1 MRSKPLVLLTVAMG
15 CGMIAA
21 VGVSKAI
28 MKGDSGSA
36 SEAMVEILVATED
49 LSQADKISAEKVKLE
64 KWPKRRVPE
73 GAITK
78 LEQIDG
84 KFTRQMIFAG
94 EPILEKKITDSR
106 ASFSVNVPPGYRIFD
121 IEGEAGYI
129 KPGDHVDIV
138 GIFHPPGRDSVP
150 ETRTVM
156 RNVKV
161 HGINGNTSRDA
172 DESETGNRNTRG
184 TTFQLLVRENQ
195 LEALALAKGMGKLQ
209 LHLRP
214 LDENDEENADS
225 GSEFLSWVR
234 NQQASKEETGTKGS
248 PILPGFLTQLAPKLD
263 SPASSTS
270 TGQAKKHRMVIVTP
284 EGFTEYEWSNK
295 DEIPKPVFAE
305 DGASPDDQNGGSDS
319 DYENVSSGYGGYTPT
334 YPNGADP
341 SEMDEGDEGDTDESS
356 ESFE

>member
-1 MRSKPLVLLTVAMG
+1 MRSKPLVLLTVALG

-21 VGVSKAI
+21 VGVSKAL
-28 MKGDSGSA
+28 MKGDSGTG

-78 LEQIDG
+78 LEQVDG

-172 DESETGNRNTRG
+172 DDSETGNRNTRG

-214 LDENDEENADS
+214 LDENDEEDADS
-225 GSEFLSWVR
+225 GQEFLSWVQD
-234 NQQASKEETGTKGS
+234 QQKQDTEEKGA
-248 PILPGFLTQLAPKLD
+248 PILPGLFTQLAPRLN
-263 SPASSTS
+263 PSSKATPS
-270 TGQAKKHRMVIVTP
+270 AKKHRMVIVTP
-284 EGFTEYEWSNK
+284 EGFTEYEWSDN
-295 DEIPKPVFAE
+295 DELPRPVSLVE
-305 DGASPDDQNGGSDS
+305 DEELDTQDGGSDS
-319 DYENVSSGYGGYTPT
+319 NYENVSSGYGGYTPT

-341 SEMDEGDEGDTDESS
+341 SEMEEGGEGDEDESE